1 EMAERHD
8 LALALQ
14 RVTDEGLTRT
24 TYRDLRLR
32 AGSTAS
38 RLAALGVKKGDRVVL
53 SARNHP
59 DWAVA
64 YFGVLCAGAT
74 VVPVDPAL
82 DAASFGNVLAES
94 GARVVVWD
102 ES

>member
-1 EMAERHD
+1 MAERHD

-14 RVTDEGLTRT
+14 RVTGDGLTRT
-24 TYRDLRLR
+24 TFRDLKLR
-32 AGSTAS
+32 AESMAA

-64 YFGVLCAGAT
+64 YFGMLRAGAT
-74 VVPVDPAL
+74 AVPVDPSL
-82 DAASFGNVLAES
+82 DAVSFGNVIAES
-94 GARVVVWD
+94 GAR
-102 ES
+102 SSCGTTA